1 MEVSLLC
8 LMECAHS
15 NPKELQSYE
24 AESEGCYEGSV
35 ADALKLILCLSVRKD
50 KAMKSLGGSFSE
62 LCIQDDSML
71 ADSGSEDT
79 PIADAR
85 TEDAPKPVLAAAK
98 SDPIA
103 MTPKKRGAMSIADD
117 LAEDAPEPLLV
128 LSPSRRVC
136 GKQRQEN
143 VSMVYR
149 RNAKYCQA
157 PDCVFSRSMPGQPA
171 WSREV
176 NCVWC
181 DPAAMARA
189 LEGGESLMHVRMS
202 LSIFEQKNN
211 AVYERAMAQLPADFS
226 RSAESYMLCQNIDCV
241 FSTSTSG
248 GRAYSERPLCFLCD
262 PKTLLVYGT
271 EEHVRKRVNTILNRL
286 QTKNLPGYEAAAPLF
301 KGSLRSA
308 RLCQNPDCC
317 YSLTQP
323 GQRARASNGIYCF
336 WCDADAVWDAH
347 ATKNGLRR
355 LFMGINAFRDYPEIL
370 STAHSKLRFD
380 LESYRE
386 RRKRQKREL
395 RSKAKE
401 DVEAHRAADRR
412 RERRSMAKED
422 LVEVHQGCSRHC
434 SERGLDLKVC
444 WGQCAVCGHQCPYY
458 CKDFEECYNAYA
470 SEFVTH
476 ASRCKL
482 ELLRHQATW
491 PASGDLRAAGQ
502 HIRTILRK
510 YQDLTGD
517 IYSHSFS
524 EACREGT
531 CLEEDSI
538 DASDDSEDFI
548 APPCAYQQCMAQS
561 IWTPKLFTRA
571 PLPYEAADP
580 NEERLIDGYQR
591 FLRKHYGDIKVSRH
605 TSSRFS
611 YFNLGD
617 ECRYCLRAIVR
628 KLPEDYVEEV
638 SMPKCADER
647 GVEAMDAWL
656 NEPSAQCSGCG
667 CYICN
672 CWRKVACPAY
682 ARRMYWLNQP
692 MTPANPYYN
701 GARPSVEALQASEP
715 ASEQASRPASQK
727 ASQQASKAARQQA
740 SKPASKPA
748 SQKHKKRKR
757 SEERRVGK
765 ECRSRWSPY
774 H

>member
-1 MEVSLLC
+1 
-8 LMECAHS
+8 MECAHS

-286 QTKNLPGYEAAAPLF
+286 QTKNLPGYEAAALLF

-386 RRKRQKREL
+386 RRSAQRREL
-395 RSKAKE
+395 WSMASQDKKAL
-401 DVEAHRAADRR
+401 RAADHR
-412 RERRSMAKED
+412 REWRSMGEAD
-422 LVEVHQGCSRHC
+422 VVEREPYCYRHAVLEQGFHY
-434 SERGLDLKVC
+434 
-444 WGQCAVCGHQCPYY
+444 CAGCGHVCSYY
-458 CKDFEECYNAYA
+458 RKCWEGEGP
-470 SEFVTH
+470 FVSH

-482 ELLRHQATW
+482 ELLRHEATW
-491 PASGDLRAAGQ
+491 QGKTDCPEAIRLKRA
-502 HIRTILRK
+502 ILKK
-510 YQDLTGD
+510 YKDLTGD
-517 IYSHSFS
+517 YDGLYSK
-524 EACREGT
+524 
-531 CLEEDSI
+531 
-538 DASDDSEDFI
+538 
-548 APPCAYQQCMAQS
+548 AYERCMSQL
-561 IWTPKLFTRA
+561 IWTPRLFSLA
-571 PLPYEAADP
+571 PLFYQAADP
-580 NEERLIDGYQR
+580 NEERLVDGYQR
-591 FLRKHYGDIKVSRH
+591 YLRKHYDHIEWKSMDDLGK
-605 TSSRFS
+605 
-611 YFNLGD
+611 GD
-617 ECRYCLRAIVR
+617 ECRSCLRAIVR
-628 KLPEDYVEEV
+628 KLPRDYVEDIADKM
-638 SMPKCADER
+638 MPKPHREQTNASSIFDDKCMFCGEKYIGWKCCAAFADH
-647 GVEAMDAWL
+647 
-656 NEPSAQCSGCG
+656 
-667 CYICN
+667 
-672 CWRKVACPAY
+672 
-682 ARRMYWLNQP
+682 MYWINQP
-692 MTPANPYYN
+692 MGPSHPHFRSPGCIDCGGKVSYTECRACRNYCARCPACNH
-701 GARPSVEALQASEP
+701 ARW
-715 ASEQASRPASQK
+715 K
-727 ASQQASKAARQQA
+727 F
-740 SKPASKPA
+740 
-748 SQKHKKRKR
+748 
-757 SEERRVGK
+757 K
-765 ECRSRWSPY
+765 ECPICSDSLPEDVRALLLNFRW
-774 H
+774 